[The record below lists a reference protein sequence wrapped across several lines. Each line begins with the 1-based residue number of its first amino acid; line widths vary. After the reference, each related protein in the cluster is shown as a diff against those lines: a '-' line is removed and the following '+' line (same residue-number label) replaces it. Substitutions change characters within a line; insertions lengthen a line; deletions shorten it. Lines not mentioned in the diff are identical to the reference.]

1 MHIEWEETLFTGDL
15 LSKGSTTGGILAGDG
30 DIPFA
35 GHLSFSLDLSLTPEE
50 RPVNSGFVKALED
63 YHRDAGASEQTLTN
77 IGLLAGGRRPSSRG
91 SRRGCSADPFS
102 PFSRRRRLSGSPKS

>member
-30 DIPFA
+30 AIPFA
-35 GHLSFSLDLSLTPEE
+35 GHLSFSLDLSLSPEE

-77 IGLLAGGRRPSSRG
+77 IGLVGGGAQAVVTGQQTGLLGGPLLTILKAATAVRLAE
-91 SRRGCSADPFS
+91 
-102 PFSRRRRLSGSPKS
+102 